1 MAFTHLH
8 VHTEYSLLD
17 GSNKIKEYV
26 ARVKELGMNSA
37 AITDHG
43 VMYGVIDFYRAAREA
58 GIKPILGCE
67 VYVAPNSRFDKE
79 LTGGE
84 DRYHHLVL
92 LAENNTG
99 YANLMKIVS
108 RGFTEGYYYKPR
120 VDMEV
125 LQEFHEGII
134 ALSACLA
141 GEVPRFILKGMKDE
155 ARKAARKYEACF
167 GKGNYFLE
175 LQDHGIPEQRTV
187 NMELLQMSR
196 ELDIPLVTTNDV
208 HYTYAEDAIPHD
220 ILLVNRDGK
229 LRELH
234 KVLDRNCALSF
245 ITAADKPGRQ
255 TYERSAILLMLKA
268 FYDTVGRENA
278 ERITVEFSLSN
289 ALFCRAKGQFT
300 PDKAL
305 LERVEAR
312 MRELAAQALPIE
324 KRSVNIDDAV
334 AMFRA
339 CGLEDKARLLSYR
352 INSHVNVYTLDGF
365 TDYFYGY
372 MVPDTGY
379 LKWFALESFA
389 DGFILRLPDQAD
401 PEKLGDFKPPMKV
414 FQAMHEAEDLSAV
427 LQISDV
433 GEMNDVISR
442 GQATQMILSH
452 EAMMEKQIGD
462 IAHEIA
468 ARKGVRFVMI
478 AGPSSSGKTTFSHR
492 LSTQLIACG
501 LRPHAIAT
509 DNYFRNRADTPRDER
524 GEYDFEC
531 LGAMDVEGFNRDM
544 NRLLNGETV
553 EMPTYNFIKG
563 VREYNGETLTLGE
576 NDVLVIEGI
585 HCLNDEFSKALPKE
599 SKYRIYI
606 SCLTTLNVDD
616 HNRIPTTD
624 ARLLRRIERDAR
636 TRGYGAQ
643 ATIKMWPS
651 VRRGEEQNIFPYQD
665 SADMLFNS
673 ALLYET
679 ALLKPYVEP
688 LLFGVP
694 HDCPEYL
701 EAKRLLKFLNYFLPL
716 PADNVP
722 KTSLLREFVGGGC
735 YKT

>member
-1 MAFTHLH
+1 
-8 VHTEYSLLD
+8 
-17 GSNKIKEYV
+17 
-26 ARVKELGMNSA
+26 
-37 AITDHG
+37 
-43 VMYGVIDFYRAAREA
+43 
-58 GIKPILGCE
+58 
-67 VYVAPNSRFDKE
+67 
-79 LTGGE
+79 
-84 DRYHHLVL
+84 
-92 LAENNTG
+92 
-99 YANLMKIVS
+99 
-108 RGFTEGYYYKPR
+108 
-120 VDMEV
+120 MEQTMLNV
-125 LQEFHEGII
+125 
-134 ALSACLA
+134 
-141 GEVPRFILKGMKDE
+141 
-155 ARKAARKYEACF
+155 
-167 GKGNYFLE
+167 
-175 LQDHGIPEQRTV
+175 TV
-187 NMELLQMSR
+187 NGSTRQYPAGTPFR
-196 ELDIPLVTTNDV
+196 VIAAD
-208 HYTYAEDAIPHD
+208 HQAEIPHD

-268 FYDTVGRENA
+268 FYDTVGRENV

-379 LKWFALESFA
+379 LKWFALEPFA

-427 LQISDV
+427 LHISDV

-576 NDVLVIEGI
+576 NDVLVMEGI

-636 TRGYGAQ
+636 TRGYGAR

-651 VRRGEEQNIFPYQD
+651 VRRGEEENIFPYQD
-665 SADMLFNS
+665 SADTVFNS
-673 ALLYET
+673 ALIYET